1 MITRTE
7 YDKARKRAALLLE
20 KTGISLQPGELERIE
35 VADFGLGE
43 LEQTGAEILALVNTE
58 KFAVK
63 LIVLFPNQT
72 LPEHKH
78 PSIGNYSGKEEAIR
92 CEWGLLYL
100 YGPGE
105 PGLNPKGHPPEHR
118 KSTYTMWHE
127 EVLYPGDQVI
137 FPPETLHWF
146 QAGPE
151 GAVCWSYST
160 KAVDLLDIFTDPDI
174 QRGTM
179 IVDKG

>member
-20 KTGISLQPGELERIE
+20 KTGISLQPGEFERIE

>member
-1 MITRTE
+1 LITRTE

-20 KTGISLQPGELERIE
+20 KTGISLQPAELELIE
-35 VADFGLGE
+35 VADFDLGE

-58 KFAVK
+58 KIAVK

-160 KAVDLLDIFTDPDI
+160 KAVDLLDVFTDPDI
-174 QRGTM
+174 QRGTV
-179 IVDKG
+179 IVDG

>member
-7 YDKARKRAALLLE
+7 YDAARKRAVLLLK
-20 KTGISLQPGELERIE
+20 KTGISLQPGDLERIE

-43 LEQTGAEILALVNTE
+43 LDLTGAEILTLVNTE
-58 KFAVK
+58 KIAVK

-78 PSIGNYSGKEEAIR
+78 PSLGDYPGKEEAIR
-92 CEWGLLYL
+92 CEWGVLFL
-100 YGPGE
+100 YGPGQ
-105 PGLNPKGHPPEHR
+105 PVFKPQGHPPEYR
-118 KSTYTMWHE
+118 KHTYTMWHE
-127 EVLYPGDQVI
+127 QVLVPGDQVT
-137 FPPETLHWF
+137 FPPNTFHWF

-160 KAVDLLDIFTDPDI
+160 KAVDLQDVFSDPEI
-174 QRGTM
+174 QRVTV
-179 IVDKG
+179 IVDD